1 MWETPQDTGERWVRW
16 GQTQTKQHEDMFVRQ
31 SGESEHRVGIDD
43 VKEFLLILEDMIRVL
58 IYLSFEG

>member
-1 MWETPQDTGERWVRW
+1 
-16 GQTQTKQHEDMFVRQ
+16 MFVRQ